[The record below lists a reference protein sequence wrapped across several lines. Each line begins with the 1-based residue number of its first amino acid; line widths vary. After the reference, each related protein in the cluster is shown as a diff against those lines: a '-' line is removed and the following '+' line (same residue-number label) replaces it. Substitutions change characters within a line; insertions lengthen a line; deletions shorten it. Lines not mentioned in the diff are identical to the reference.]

1 MKRYPNLKNS
11 FDDTSL
17 LAYTDDIATYMMK
30 GQKNNK
36 MKGPIRVVHISDLR
50 HIDGYKLHVLRQL
63 TGIPKNKV
71 YQEIIDL
78 TCDDEIDPYLLGEK
92 MRIVSSL
99 PIFGVLDKFNRS
111 KQNRAKDCGFDL
123 VFTKSML
130 LRSIKEIVI
139 HISNEE

>member
-1 MKRYPNLKNS
+1 MDNQFNINMFSNDAEFCSSIAIECNKYGFGLNFFEEK
-11 FDDTSL
+11 
-17 LAYTDDIATYMMK
+17 DIK
-30 GQKNNK
+30 SKKKIEVGE
-36 MKGPIRVVHISDLR
+36 IS
-50 HIDGYKLHVLRQL
+50 VA
-63 TGIPKNKV
+63 
-71 YQEIIDL
+71 IIDL

>member
-1 MKRYPNLKNS
+1 MDNQFNINMFSNDAEFCSSVAIECNKYGFGLNFFEEK
-11 FDDTSL
+11 
-17 LAYTDDIATYMMK
+17 DI
-30 GQKNNK
+30 
-36 MKGPIRVVHISDLR
+36 
-50 HIDGYKLHVLRQL
+50 
-63 TGIPKNKV
+63 KNKKKIEV
-71 YQEIIDL
+71 GAISVAIIDL
-78 TCDDEIDPYLLGEK
+78 TFDEEIDPYLLGEK